1 VPYRDL
7 PSCAGPLEP
16 FARKF
21 ADELARLGYTHGSAG
36 IQLRWLA
43 RLSDWMASGQ
53 LRAGQLD
60 EAAVARFLQ
69 AQDRSRGQRLPTI
82 RAFRPLLGWL
92 RDGRVIAPAAVPPPE
107 LHDEL
112 LGRFESWLAG
122 DRGLARRTIGRYL
135 VTARRLLAQPGGNG
149 QTLLTGSQVT
159 GFLLAE
165 ADRGLA
171 PGSLKGRVGEL
182 RALLRFLHASG
193 EIPAPL
199 AGLVPAAAG
208 WRDARIPPPVP
219 SADDIAALLA
229 SCDQATM
236 TGLRDF
242 AILTVLA
249 RLGLRAGEVAAME
262 TGDIDWRA
270 GEIVIRGKGRRDD
283 RMPLPPDAGRALAAW
298 LAGGRPAGAGCRT
311 VFVTRHAPVRPMHP
325 NTVARV
331 VMFACERAGL
341 PVMRSHRLRHA
352 LATRLLAVGAPLPEI
367 SQVLRHRDLATT
379 AIYAKVDMA
388 SLRQV
393 AAPWAGAW
401 Q

>member
-1 VPYRDL
+1 
-7 PSCAGPLEP
+7 
-16 FARKF
+16 
-21 ADELARLGYTHGSAG
+21 
-36 IQLRWLA
+36 
-43 RLSDWMASGQ
+43 
-53 LRAGQLD
+53 
-60 EAAVARFLQ
+60 
-69 AQDRSRGQRLPTI
+69 
-82 RAFRPLLGWL
+82 
-92 RDGRVIAPAAVPPPE
+92 
-107 LHDEL
+107 
-112 LGRFESWLAG
+112 
-122 DRGLARRTIGRYL
+122 
-135 VTARRLLAQPGGNG
+135 
-149 QTLLTGSQVT
+149 
-159 GFLLAE
+159 
-165 ADRGLA
+165 
-171 PGSLKGRVGEL
+171 
-182 RALLRFLHASG
+182 
-193 EIPAPL
+193 
-199 AGLVPAAAG
+199 
-208 WRDARIPPPVP
+208 
-219 SADDIAALLA
+219 
-229 SCDQATM
+229 M